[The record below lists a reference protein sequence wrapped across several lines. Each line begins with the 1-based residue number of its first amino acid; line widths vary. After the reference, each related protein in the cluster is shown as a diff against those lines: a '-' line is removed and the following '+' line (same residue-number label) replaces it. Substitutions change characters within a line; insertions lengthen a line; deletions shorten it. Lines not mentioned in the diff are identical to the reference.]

1 MDRRRIA
8 LLSLIVGLAAGGA
21 ATLRAAEE
29 PPRNESVTP
38 APLSKEEREWAT
50 EIVAP
55 LLTAEEKKLYLGLG
69 TPAER
74 TSFRD
79 EFWILRERDGLRPP
93 FGPGFRSD
101 YMRRLE
107 AADETYGGWKTD
119 AGRIVLALGEPAAVV
134 SIDCPSTF
142 RPIEIWTM
150 LPTALGN
157 RPPTLIFYRNFTAGP
172 LKLWSPILGSGAL
185 LSAAASLQAP
195 DPASSRSE
203 LQRIYALRCGDRSP
217 DVPCEHEC
225 DLLWPTVISME
236 NQGDLGASMTLE
248 KLAVLP
254 TPPEGDW
261 NRWRS
266 RFVGGTVSPSPA
278 PPLPAGKDAAPQKE
292 SVTPSPLSQEE
303 RDWATDVVAPLLT
316 PEEKKIY
323 MDLPTPA
330 GRSSFRD
337 EFWAIRERDGL
348 RAPFGPGFKNLYMA
362 RLEIAKEKYG
372 GPKTD
377 PGRVILTLGEPASV
391 YSLDCPSE
399 YRPIEV
405 WTMPRSTTSN
415 TPEKLVFYRD
425 FPTGPLKLW
434 SPVLGPDVL
443 LSPAMSRQTP
453 DPTSGR
459 GELKALW
466 ASLCG
471 SRAKAVTC
479 KDECNVLW
487 PALIAME
494 NLGNLGTHLE
504 LEKLAVFPAPPE
516 GDWKGWR
523 SRLVSGAGAPSSSAA
538 VPGARPEPPAP
549 AFRKLTNADRKALE
563 AKLPERYHEWLD
575 DVGIIITERERD
587 VFLEIADSIERDKFI
602 EEFWRRRSIDK
613 DGIRTNFREVYRERV
628 QFAKENFKNLNS
640 DAARVYILNGPPDAL
655 IPINCPEVFVP
666 IRIWYYE
673 RLEALR
679 NKAYLIFYRV
689 YGMGDWKL
697 WLPID
702 GIQKL
707 GLNSIMVNMQEA
719 QQSCF
724 DAQNLQEAIAYSTA
738 MLGPGISGMAEA
750 EKMFVPP
757 PVETEGI
764 DRFLGLTTQVSEAAA
779 PLAIEKSVIFPEER
793 DSKIACDVSLLLPRK
808 DLALRDLGDQKFYDV
823 DVVGEIVQNDR
834 LLDNFKYRF
843 DIPSD
848 EVSGDKLP
856 LTLRRYLYPGDY
868 EIRVKAADA
877 NRKAEGRFA
886 EALRVPEEPQA
897 PPPIVADAA
906 LARKSEAPPS
916 DFRPSSISILPPV
929 REILTGLQ
937 RFETKSAEGIVAV
950 DFYLDGTKM
959 MTRTRGPFQADLNL
973 GPLPRRHEVRVV
985 AYDSRGRSVGEDE
998 IHVNEGSESFRVKI
1012 LSPRRGTTASG
1023 PTDVVADATAPEGRS
1038 IAKMEFY
1045 SNETKVATLYQPPWQ
1060 QVVPFRKSG
1069 SLGYVRVVGTLDD
1082 GLVAEDVRYV
1092 NAPAYISEVNV
1103 DAVELYTTVTQGN
1116 RPVDGLTQTN
1126 FTVLEDGQ
1134 AQQVAQFEHVT
1145 NLPLTVGVAIDTSA
1159 SMIDNLPAAEAAAVE
1174 FLDDTI
1180 AEKDRGFT
1188 MSFDDSPYTLC
1199 RLTGNRERLD
1209 RSFAGLRAEGSTALY
1224 DAVVYALYQFSGV
1237 KGKKALVLLT
1247 DGKDTSSKY
1256 DFDTLLDYVKKAGV
1270 AVYGIGLNV
1279 SKAEIEVKGKLNRLA
1294 EASGGAT
1301 FYIDGTKGLKDV
1313 YRQINN
1319 ELRTQYLLTYY
1330 SSNPSPDNKWRK
1342 VEVKVTPKNLT
1353 ARTISGYYS

>member
-1 MDRRRIA
+1 MNPRRIA
-8 LLSLIVGLAAGGA
+8 LFSFIAGFAVGGA
-21 ATLRAAEE
+21 AVVRAAEE

-38 APLSKEEREWAT
+38 APISKEEREWAT

-55 LLTAEEKKLYLGLG
+55 LMSPDEKKIYLGLP

-79 EFWILRERDGLRPP
+79 EFWTIRERDGLKPP
-93 FGPGFRSD
+93 FGPGFKNL
-101 YMRRLE
+101 YMSRLE
-107 AADETYGGWKTD
+107 AATETYGGWKRD
-119 AGRIVLALGEPAAVV
+119 AGRIVLALGEPANVV
-134 SIDCPSTF
+134 TIDCPSTF
-142 RPIEIWTM
+142 RPIEVWTM
-150 LPTALGN
+150 SPTAIGN
-157 RPPTLIFYRNFTAGP
+157 VPPRLVFYRDFASGP

-185 LSAAASLQAP
+185 MSAAASIAP
-195 DPASSRSE
+195 PADPMGSRGQLAGAYS
-203 LQRIYALRCGDRSP
+203 QRCSP
-217 DVPCEHEC
+217 QSPVIPCEHEC
-225 DLLWPTVISME
+225 EVLWPAIVAME
-236 NQGDLGASMTLE
+236 NQGDLGASIALE
-248 KLAVLP
+248 KLAVFP
-254 TPPEGDW
+254 APPEGDW

-266 RFVGGTVSPSPA
+266 RFVGG
-278 PPLPAGKDAAPQKE
+278 G
-292 SVTPSPLSQEE
+292 
-303 RDWATDVVAPLLT
+303 
-316 PEEKKIY
+316 
-323 MDLPTPA
+323 
-330 GRSSFRD
+330 
-337 EFWAIRERDGL
+337 
-348 RAPFGPGFKNLYMA
+348 
-362 RLEIAKEKYG
+362 
-372 GPKTD
+372 
-377 PGRVILTLGEPASV
+377 
-391 YSLDCPSE
+391 
-399 YRPIEV
+399 
-405 WTMPRSTTSN
+405 
-415 TPEKLVFYRD
+415 
-425 FPTGPLKLW
+425 
-434 SPVLGPDVL
+434 
-443 LSPAMSRQTP
+443 
-453 DPTSGR
+453 
-459 GELKALW
+459 
-466 ASLCG
+466 
-471 SRAKAVTC
+471 
-479 KDECNVLW
+479 
-487 PALIAME
+487 
-494 NLGNLGTHLE
+494 
-504 LEKLAVFPAPPE
+504 
-516 GDWKGWR
+516 
-523 SRLVSGAGAPSSSAA
+523 SSAA
-538 VPGARPEPPAP
+538 PPVPSAKAEPPAP
-549 AFRKLTNADRKALE
+549 ASRKLSKADRKELE
-563 AKLPERYHEWLD
+563 AKLPERYREWLD
-575 DVGIIITERERD
+575 DVGLIITERERD
-587 VFLEIADSIERDKFI
+587 IFLQVGDNVERDKFI

-613 DGIRTNFREVYRERV
+613 DGIRTNFREVFRDRV
-628 QFAKENFKNLNS
+628 EYAKENFKNLNS
-640 DAARVYILNGPPDAL
+640 DAAKVYILNGPPDAV
-655 IPINCPEVFVP
+655 IPVNCPEVFVP

-679 NKAYLIFYRV
+679 NKVYLIFYKV

-702 GIQKL
+702 GVQKL
-707 GLNSIMVNMQEA
+707 GINSIGVNMREA
-719 QQSCF
+719 EQSCF
-724 DAQNLQEAIAYSTA
+724 DAQNLQEAISYTTA
-738 MLGPGISGMAEA
+738 ILGPGISGMAEA
-750 EKMFVPP
+750 EKMFVRP

-764 DRFLGLTTQVSEAAA
+764 DRFLGLTTQVSAAAA
-779 PLAIEKSVIFPEER
+779 PLTIEKSVIFPEAR

-834 LLDNFKYRF
+834 MLDNFKYRF
-843 DIPSD
+843 DIPVD
-848 EVSGDKLP
+848 EVGGDKLP

-897 PPPIVADAA
+897 PPAVLAA
-906 LARKSEAPPS
+906 AAASRKSETPPS

-937 RFETKSAEGIVAV
+937 RFETKAAEGIVAV

-959 MTRTRGPFQADLNL
+959 LTRTRGPFQADLNL

-998 IHVNEGSESFRVKI
+998 IHVNEGSEAFRVKI

-1023 PTDVVADATAPEGRS
+1023 PTTVIADATAPEGRS

-1045 SNETKVATLYQPPWQ
+1045 SNETKVATLFQPPWQ
-1060 QVVPFRKSG
+1060 QLVPFRKSG

-1116 RPVDGLTQTN
+1116 RPVDGLTQAN
-1126 FTVLEDGQ
+1126 FTVLEDGK

-1159 SMIDNLPAAEAAAVE
+1159 SMIENLPAAETAAVQ

-1180 AEKDRGFT
+1180 GEKDRGFT

-1279 SKAEIEVKGKLNRLA
+1279 SKAEIEVKSKLNRLA
-1294 EASGGAT
+1294 DASGGAT
-1301 FYIDGTKGLKDV
+1301 FYIDDVKSLKNV

-1330 SSNPSPDNKWRK
+1330 STNPTPDNKWRK

>member
-1 MDRRRIA
+1 MNGRRIA
-8 LLSLIVGLAAGGA
+8 FLALIAGLAVAGAVPA
-21 ATLRAAEE
+21 AAFEE

-38 APLSKEEREWAT
+38 APISKEEREWAT
-50 EIVAP
+50 DIVAP
-55 LLTAEEKKLYLGLG
+55 LLSPDEKKMYLGLP

-79 EFWILRERDGLRPP
+79 EFWAIRERDGLRAP
-93 FGPGFRSD
+93 FGPGFKNL

-119 AGRIVLALGEPAAVV
+119 AGRIVLALGEPADVV
-134 SIDCPSTF
+134 SIDCPSTY
-142 RPIEIWTM
+142 RPIEIWSM
-150 LPTALGN
+150 SPTAVGN
-157 RPPTLIFYRNFTAGP
+157 VPPRLVFYRDFASGP

-185 LSAAASLQAP
+185 LSPAATLQAP
-195 DPASSRSE
+195 DPAASRGE
-203 LQRIYALRCGDRSP
+203 LQQVYSLRCGPRSP

-225 DLLWPTVISME
+225 DVLWPAVISME

-254 TPPEGDW
+254 APPEGDW

-266 RFVGGTVSPSPA
+266 RFVEGGAVS
-278 PPLPAGKDAAPQKE
+278 AAP
-292 SVTPSPLSQEE
+292 V
-303 RDWATDVVAPLLT
+303 
-316 PEEKKIY
+316 
-323 MDLPTPA
+323 PA
-330 GRSSFRD
+330 
-337 EFWAIRERDGL
+337 
-348 RAPFGPGFKNLYMA
+348 
-362 RLEIAKEKYG
+362 
-372 GPKTD
+372 
-377 PGRVILTLGEPASV
+377 
-391 YSLDCPSE
+391 
-399 YRPIEV
+399 
-405 WTMPRSTTSN
+405 
-415 TPEKLVFYRD
+415 
-425 FPTGPLKLW
+425 
-434 SPVLGPDVL
+434 
-443 LSPAMSRQTP
+443 
-453 DPTSGR
+453 
-459 GELKALW
+459 
-466 ASLCG
+466 
-471 SRAKAVTC
+471 AKA
-479 KDECNVLW
+479 
-487 PALIAME
+487 
-494 NLGNLGTHLE
+494 
-504 LEKLAVFPAPPE
+504 
-516 GDWKGWR
+516 
-523 SRLVSGAGAPSSSAA
+523 
-538 VPGARPEPPAP
+538 EPPAP
-549 AFRKLTNADRKALE
+549 AFRKLTKSDRKELE

-575 DVGIIITERERD
+575 DVGLIITDRERD
-587 VFLEIADSIERDKFI
+587 VFLEIADNIERDKFI

-613 DGIRTNFREVYRERV
+613 DGIRTNFREVFRARV
-628 QFAKENFKNLNS
+628 EYAKENFKNLNS
-640 DAARVYILNGPPDAL
+640 DAARVYILNGPPDAV
-655 IPINCPEVFVP
+655 IPVDCPEVFVP

-679 NKAYLIFYRV
+679 NKVYLIFYKV

-707 GLNSIMVNMQEA
+707 GINSIGINMQEA

-724 DAQNLQEAIAYSTA
+724 DAQNLQEAISYTTSI
-738 MLGPGISGMAEA
+738 LGPGISGMAEA

-764 DRFLGLTTQVSEAAA
+764 DRFLGLTTQVSAAAA
-779 PLAIEKSVIFPEER
+779 PLPIEKSVIFPEDR
-793 DSKIACDVSLLLPRK
+793 DGKIACDVSLLLPRK
-808 DLALRDLGDQKFYDV
+808 DLALRDLGDQKFYDI
-823 DVVGEIVQNDR
+823 DVVGEVVQNDR
-834 LLDNFKYRF
+834 MLDNFKYRF
-843 DIPSD
+843 DIPVD
-848 EVSGDKLP
+848 EVSGDQLP

-886 EALRVPEEPQA
+886 EALRVPEHPEA
-897 PPPIVADAA
+897 PPPILAA
-906 LARKSEAPPS
+906 AQAARKSEAPPS

-937 RFETKSAEGIVAV
+937 RFETKAAEGIVAV

-959 MTRTRGPFQADLNL
+959 LTRTRGPFSADLNL
-973 GPLPRRHEVRVV
+973 GPLPRRHEIRVV
-985 AYDSRGRSVGEDE
+985 AYDARGRSVGEDE
-998 IHVNEGSESFRVKI
+998 IHVNEGSEAFRVKI
-1012 LSPRRGTTASG
+1012 LSPPRGKTASG
-1023 PTDVVADATAPEGRS
+1023 PTTVIADATAPEGHK

-1045 SNETKVATLYQPPWQ
+1045 SNEIKVATLFQPPWQ
-1060 QVVPFRKSG
+1060 QIVPFRKSG

-1082 GLVAEDVRYV
+1082 GLVAEDLRYV

-1116 RPVDGLTQTN
+1116 RPVDGLSQTN
-1126 FTVLEDGQ
+1126 FTVLEDGKPQ
-1134 AQQVAQFEHVT
+1134 KVAQFEHVT

-1159 SMIDNLPAAEAAAVE
+1159 SMIENLPAAESAALE
-1174 FLDDTI
+1174 FLDQTI
-1180 AEKDRGFT
+1180 GEKDRGFT

-1270 AVYGIGLNV
+1270 SVYGIGLNV
-1279 SKAEIEVKGKLNRLA
+1279 SHAEIEVKAKLNRLA

-1301 FYIDGTKGLKDV
+1301 FYINDVKALKNV

-1330 SSNPSPDNKWRK
+1330 STNPTPDNKWRK